1 MNESYELYEFA
12 TKVNT
17 MVIFYLII
25 GLCIMF
31 ISDVLGYILKEGKA
45 FLEFFKQISY
55 RIQKFIVEFENN
67 RYRGSA
73 NPGYDHR
80 KPNKKTQKSAFTPTL
95 FIVFG

>member
-45 FLEFFKQISY
+45 FLKKRKQ
-55 RIQKFIVEFENN
+55 
-67 RYRGSA
+67 
-73 NPGYDHR
+73 
-80 KPNKKTQKSAFTPTL
+80 KKLDK
-95 FIVFG
+95 

>member
-31 ISDVLGYILKEGKA
+31 ISGVLGYILKEGKA
-45 FLEFFKQISY
+45 FMKNRKQ
-55 RIQKFIVEFENN
+55 
-67 RYRGSA
+67 
-73 NPGYDHR
+73 
-80 KPNKKTQKSAFTPTL
+80 KKLDKEQSEDSIDK
-95 FIVFG
+95 